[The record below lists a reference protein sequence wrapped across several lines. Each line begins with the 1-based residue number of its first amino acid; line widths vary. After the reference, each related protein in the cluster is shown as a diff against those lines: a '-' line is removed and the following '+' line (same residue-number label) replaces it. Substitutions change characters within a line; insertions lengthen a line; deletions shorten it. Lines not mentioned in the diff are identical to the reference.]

1 MVSKIQVPLKSDKH
15 EGLMTLNKFPLN
27 LGYTNQKS
35 ADMDM
40 FFNILTDL
48 VEKRKLTVNDLMDSN
63 TRLILEVRPM
73 NRSSDIDNI
82 IFTLKAVLDTLESS
96 YVNICDG
103 VITNIIFSNAHKG
116 RKEHLGDRPFLHN
129 DNIKNIPSIYAFYSG
144 NSTKGYP
151 YYNLFYTSD
160 PKEYSEL
167 LQHALKAEVA
177 AQENREAISEM
188 YANRYTRR

>member
-1 MVSKIQVPLKSDKH
+1 MVSKIQVPLKSDKND
-15 EGLMTLNKFPLN
+15 GLLTLNKFPLN
-27 LGYTNQKS
+27 LGYTCQKNI
-35 ADMDM
+35 DMAL
-40 FFNILTDL
+40 FFSILTDL
-48 VEKRKLTVNDLMDSN
+48 VEKRKLTEDDLMDTN

-73 NRSSDIDNI
+73 NRNSDIDNVV
-82 IFTLKAVLDTLESS
+82 FTLKAVLDTLESS

-103 VITNIIFSNAHKG
+103 VITEIIFSNAHKG

-129 DNIKNIPSIYAFYSG
+129 DNIKNIPSIYSFYSG

-151 YYNLFYTSD
+151 YYNLYYTSD

-177 AQENREAISEM
+177 AQENMEAISEM
-188 YANRYTRR
+188 YSNRYKRR